1 MAQLVRAGTARSG
14 STGLGTGST
23 AWSGSTALGPV
34 VPLAV
39 LGRQLEPFVASGI
52 VSGDGS
58 TADR

>member
-39 LGRQLEPFVASGI
+39 LELQLEPSVG
-52 VSGDGS
+52 GGS
-58 TADR
+58 MGR